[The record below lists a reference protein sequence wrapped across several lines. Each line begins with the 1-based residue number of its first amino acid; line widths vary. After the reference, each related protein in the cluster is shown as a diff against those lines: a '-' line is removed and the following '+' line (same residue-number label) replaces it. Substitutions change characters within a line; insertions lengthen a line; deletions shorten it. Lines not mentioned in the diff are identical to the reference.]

1 MTSTTPGAAKAF
13 EAAEFAIRTGLAGAA
28 PAPPAWLR
36 TAQSLHR
43 NAVSLDAIA
52 AALREAGHPPEA
64 VQLAVA
70 AVRSDMRR
78 LGLFWS
84 RMATR

>member
-1 MTSTTPGAAKAF
+1 MTSTPGAIKAL
-13 EAAEFAIRTGLAGAA
+13 EAAQLAVRTNLSSAA
-28 PAPPAWLR
+28 CEPPAWLR
-36 TAQSLHR
+36 TALHLHR

-52 AALREAGHPPEA
+52 EALRDAGHPPEA

-84 RMATR
+84 RAVAR

>member
-13 EAAEFAIRTGLAGAA
+13 EAAELAIRANLAGA
-28 PAPPAWLR
+28 PPASPEWLR
-36 TAQSLHR
+36 AALRLHR
-43 NAVSLDAIA
+43 NAVGLDGIA

-64 VQLAVA
+64 VQLAIA

-84 RMATR
+84 RMAAR

>member
-1 MTSTTPGAAKAF
+1 MTSTTLGAAKAF
-13 EAAEFAIRTGLAGAA
+13 EAAELAIRANLAAPL

-36 TAQSLHR
+36 AALRLHR
-43 NAVSLDAIA
+43 NAVGLDAIA
-52 AALREAGHPPEA
+52 AALREDGHSPEA
-64 VQLAVA
+64 VQLALA

-84 RMATR
+84 RMAAR

>member
-1 MTSTTPGAAKAF
+1 MTSTPGAIKAL
-13 EAAEFAIRTGLAGAA
+13 EAAQFAIQTNLSGAA
-28 PAPPAWLR
+28 ASPPPWLQ
-36 TAQSLHR
+36 TAMRLHR
-43 NAVSLDAIA
+43 NAVGLDAIA
-52 AALREAGHPPEA
+52 VALREGGHPPEA

-84 RMATR
+84 RAAAR